1 MSKVY
6 LLDVFLPF
14 SDINK
19 TGTDI
24 FIFKSTSTYIPH
36 DALGSFLNVE
46 RESKFHESYI
56 DNIDY
61 FLEVLGTTVRL
72 IMKGKADKKVPDC
85 YICFRLKQ
93 TT

>member
-6 LLDVFLPF
+6 LLGVFLPF

-19 TGTDI
+19 TSTYI
-24 FIFKSTSTYIPH
+24 FIFKCTSTHFPH

-46 RESKFHESYI
+46 RESKFHESYA

-61 FLEVLGTTVRL
+61 FLEVLGTIVRL
-72 IMKGKADKKVPDC
+72 M
-85 YICFRLKQ
+85 L
-93 TT
+93 